1 MSWQAAF
8 WVALGGA
15 IGSVLR
21 WATVA
26 LTLQRFGPSFPLGTL
41 TVNLV
46 GSFVIGI
53 VAGLTTSAAPG
64 LSPTMR
70 LFIMTGILG
79 GFTTFSSFSLD
90 TLNVGRNSGT
100 PLALLYV
107 ASSVCLGLAAAL
119 GGLTLVRALR
129 S

>member
-26 LTLQRFGPSFPLGTL
+26 LTLQRFGPGFPWGTL
-41 TVNLV
+41 TVNVV
-46 GSFVIGI
+46 GSFLIGI
-53 VAGLTTSAAPG
+53 VAGLATSVAPG

-70 LFIMTGILG
+70 LFIATGILG

-90 TLNVGRNSGT
+90 TLTVGRDSGA

-107 ASSVCLGLAAAL
+107 ASSVCLGLAAAAV
-119 GGLTLVRALR
+119 GLALVRAIR
-129 S
+129 T

>member
-26 LTLQRFGPSFPLGTL
+26 LTLQRFGPGFPWGTL

-46 GSFVIGI
+46 GSFLIGV
-53 VAGLTTSAAPG
+53 VAGLADSATPG
-64 LSPTMR
+64 VSPTVR
-70 LFIMTGILG
+70 LFVATGILG
-79 GFTTFSSFSLD
+79 GFTTFSTFSLD
-90 TLNVGRNSGT
+90 TLIVGRDSGASR
-100 PLALLYV
+100 ALLYV
-107 ASSVCLGLAAAL
+107 ASSVCLGLGAASV
-119 GGLTLVRALR
+119 GLALVRAMR

>member
-26 LTLQRFGPSFPLGTL
+26 LTLQRFGPGFPWGTL

-46 GSFVIGI
+46 GSFLIGV
-53 VAGLTTSAAPG
+53 VAGLATSAAPG

-70 LFIMTGILG
+70 LFIVTGILG

-90 TLNVGRNSGT
+90 TLNVGRESGAA
-100 PLALLYV
+100 LALLYV
-107 ASSVCLGLAAAL
+107 ASSVGFGLAAAA
-119 GGLTLVRALR
+119 GGLALVRAMR
-129 S
+129 V

>member
-26 LTLQRFGPSFPLGTL
+26 LTLQRFGPGFPLGTL

-46 GSFVIGI
+46 GSFLIGI
-53 VAGLTTSAAPG
+53 VAALPTSAAPG

-70 LFIMTGILG
+70 LFIATGVLG

-90 TLNVGRNSGT
+90 TLIVGRNST

-107 ASSVCLGLAAAL
+107 ASSICLGLAAAS
-119 GGLTLVRALR
+119 GGVALVRALR
-129 S
+129 L